1 MRVIPACL
9 AVAALSL
16 PMASVRAQQQDF
28 SKVEITATRLA
39 DGIYVLFGAGGNI
52 GVSFG
57 RDGVFLVDDQYA
69 PLTPKIKAALA
80 TISDKPVRFV
90 LNTHWHGDHT
100 GGNENLGSAG
110 ALIVAHENV
119 RKRMSV
125 EQFIAIFGRKV
136 PASPEVALPVVTYT
150 ESVSF
155 HLNGEEIRCYHV
167 PPAHTDGDSIVHF
180 QNADVIHMG
189 DLFFN
194 GSYPFIDVSSGGS
207 IEGIIGAAD
216 RVLAVAK
223 EGTQIIPGHGPIGKK
238 ADVQAFREMMVALRD
253 RVKPMVAAGK
263 TLAEVQAAKPM
274 QEFDEKWGKAFIKPD
289 QILVIAYE
297 SLGGTK
303 K

>member
-1 MRVIPACL
+1 V
-9 AVAALSL
+9 
-16 PMASVRAQQQDF
+16 
-28 SKVEITATRLA
+28 
-39 DGIYVLFGAGGNI
+39 
-52 GVSFG
+52 
-57 RDGVFLVDDQYA
+57 
-69 PLTPKIKAALA
+69 A

-100 GGNENLGSAG
+100 GGNENLGGAG
-110 ALIVAHENV
+110 SLIVAHENV

-125 EQFIAIFGRKV
+125 EQFIAFFGRKV
-136 PASPEVALPVVTYT
+136 PAAPDVALPVVTYS

-194 GSYPFIDVSSGGS
+194 GGYPFIDLDSGGS
-207 IEGIIGAAD
+207 MAGIIAAAD
-216 RVLAVAK
+216 QVLAVAK
-223 EGTQIIPGHGPIGKK
+223 DGTQIIPGHGPMARK
-238 ADVQAFREMMVALRD
+238 ADLQTFRDVVVTLRD
-253 RVKPMVAAGK
+253 RVKPLVAAGK

-289 QILVIAYE
+289 QILAIAYA